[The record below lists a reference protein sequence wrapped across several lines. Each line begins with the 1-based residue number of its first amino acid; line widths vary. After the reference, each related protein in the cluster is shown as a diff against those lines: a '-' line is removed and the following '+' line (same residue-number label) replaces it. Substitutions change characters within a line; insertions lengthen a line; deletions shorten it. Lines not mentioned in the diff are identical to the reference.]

1 MEKVKVQDP
10 EISVPIVNGEGER
23 HVVTSIQNRICTL
36 RGEQVILD
44 RDLAELY
51 IFFLFLCLSQ
61 SY

>member
-10 EISVPIVNGEGER
+10 EISVPNVNGEGER

-44 RDLAELY
+44 RDFAELY